1 MHRKVSAKFVFII
14 CFIVAALFSNVIQ
27 AADYLLGPDDVVKI
41 TTYNQPDLS
50 VEAQIT
56 KNGTITFPLLGEVR
70 IGGLEK
76 SAAEALIAEQLRAGN
91 YIKQPQ
97 VNLLVT
103 QYRSRRVSVLGHVNK
118 PGIYTID
125 RVSYVTDL
133 VSQASGVAADGAD
146 VATLI
151 KKSGDGKVQK
161 QNIDLIKL
169 FNARDNSENYE
180 VADGDIIYVG
190 RAPIFYIYGEVQKP
204 GGYRLER
211 GMNVMQALSIG
222 GGLTPR
228 GTERGLRINR
238 TADDGNLRVLDV
250 DTNTELKENDVIHVK
265 QRLF

>member
-1 MHRKVSAKFVFII
+1 MQRKVFSTFAFYL
-14 CFIVAALFSNVIQ
+14 CFIVTALFSNV
-27 AADYLLGPDDVVKI
+27 ASAVDYLLGPDDVVKI
-41 TTYNQPDLS
+41 TIYNQPDLS
-50 VEAQIT
+50 TEAQIT
-56 KNGTITFPLLGEVR
+56 KNGTITFPLLGEVH

-76 SAAEALIAEQLRAGN
+76 SAAETLIAEKLLAGN
-91 YIKQPQ
+91 FIKQPQ

-118 PGIYTID
+118 PGVYTID

-133 VSQASGVAADGAD
+133 VSQASGVAVDGAD
-146 VATLI
+146 IATLI

-169 FNARDNSENYE
+169 FDAHDNTENYE
-180 VADGDIIYVG
+180 VSDGDIIYVG

-211 GMNVMQALSIG
+211 GMNVMQAISVG

-228 GTERGLRINR
+228 GTERGLRVNR
-238 TADDGNLRVLDV
+238 LAEDGNLRIFDV
-250 DTNTELKENDVIHVK
+250 DTNTALKENDVIRVK